1 MLVAIN
7 ALLIAKTRDF
17 LGPYLV
23 GAKPAIRALLKAAN
37 LCAKEPEAGAR
48 MLEQRGFEPRY
59 DVIVKM
65 LEASSIGTGA
75 TPILKTRY
83 IS

>member
-7 ALLIAKTRDF
+7 ALLIAETRDF

-59 DVIVKM
+59 DVTVKM